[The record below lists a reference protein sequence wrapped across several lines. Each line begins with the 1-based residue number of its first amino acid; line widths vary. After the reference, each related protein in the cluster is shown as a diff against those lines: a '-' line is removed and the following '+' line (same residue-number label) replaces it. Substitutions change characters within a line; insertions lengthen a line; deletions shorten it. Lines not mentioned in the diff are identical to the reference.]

1 MGGQG
6 LKETDCPSLRSQHL
20 PAVPT
25 WGVGY
30 GEISV
35 VYIDISTVGVI
46 V

>member
-20 PAVPT
+20 PAVST
-25 WGVGY
+25 QGVGHC
-30 GEISV
+30 EISV